1 MAETASGN
9 SNTYAGGINFSSTI
23 GGSGGG
29 TINFDLPLA
38 TIANINNRA
47 FDFLT
52 ANSAQNKAF
61 LTTSMTRND
70 AAVKATSD
78 TAFDYLNRGL
88 STIRTGNLETGSALT
103 SINAT
108 GQQMS
113 IFRSLFAAQANQ
125 PKSGGGCFITT
136 AICDA
141 EGKPDDCDELQT
153 LRKFR
158 DEIMLP
164 NPALAG
170 LVREYYAIAPAIVE
184 GIKKLADNGR
194 EVFQL
199 LKMQYLDNVIE
210 AVKAGDIDVAV
221 GEYLQMVAVARQA
234 SGV

>member
-1 MAETASGN
+1 MAETPSGN

-38 TIANINNRA
+38 TIANMNNRA
-47 FDFLT
+47 FDFLS
-52 ANSAQNKAF
+52 ANSAQNKSF

-70 AAVKATSD
+70 AAVQASSAQ
-78 TAFDYLNRGL
+78 AFDYLNQGL
-88 STIRTGNLETGSALT
+88 STIRTGNVETGTA
-103 SINAT
+103 IKEVNQT
-108 GQQMS
+108 GQMFS
-113 IFRSLFAAQANQ
+113 MFRTLFAAQSD
-125 PKSGGGCFITT
+125 KGGGCFITT

-164 NPALAG
+164 NPTLAG
-170 LVREYYAIAPAIVE
+170 LVKEYYAIAPAIVD

-194 EVFQL
+194 DVFQL
-199 LKMQYLDNVIE
+199 LKMQYLDNVIA
-210 AVKAGDIDVAV
+210 AVKSGDVDVAV